1 MSPGLGIANRTY
13 LLVALVLS
21 LANPIASA
29 QDKNFL
35 APQSTQASG
44 DKRVLM
50 VAVRFPDTAPS
61 RSLEEV
67 RRRAVLGLSQYVK
80 EQSYGRASLTADFR
94 GWVSLP
100 DPLSRYDVSPYNF
113 KVDRSRVRKLI
124 EDTMTALEATVDFSA
139 YDHLLIIPGVHTLPA
154 KGYGMICYCAN
165 PGMLSGVSRRYV
177 PRYETLRSKGGK
189 EFRGGV
195 FVGAENAHLGMFAHD
210 YFHALGGIHE
220 GKRLVPCLYDFQ
232 RQSDASAGLPAFEH
246 NAIYMGPWD
255 IMSQHF
261 VRPGEPPP
269 GLSSFTKIRLGWIG
283 TGQARLVKP
292 GETSLVFLSPLAQNG
307 ATLVVKVPIAGGRY
321 YLIENRQRVGYDRVL
336 PDSGILVLRVN
347 PDAEEGYGT
356 VELVDADPKAPQ
368 FSRAPF
374 KLDEHE
380 RSRFVDARNGVAVI
394 SLWKE
399 KEEVG
404 VLITTPGESDA
415 ALRAALGIRKL
426 LARPGAQAGE
436 AGKALG
442 EAIAAFRKFDF
453 ARSHQVSRDI
463 IGED

>member
-1 MSPGLGIANRTY
+1 MSLSLRILVRES
-13 LLVALVLS
+13 LLVAFLIS
-21 LANPIASA
+21 LASPPATA
-29 QDKNFL
+29 QDQNFL
-35 APQSTQASG
+35 APQSTQATG

-50 VAVRFPDTAPS
+50 VVVRFPGTVPS

-67 RRRAVLGLSQYVK
+67 RRRAVLGLNQYVK

-94 GWVSLP
+94 GWVTLP
-100 DPLSRYDVSPYNF
+100 DPLSRYEVSPYNF
-113 KVDRSRVRKLI
+113 KVDRGRVRKLI
-124 EDTMTALEATVDFSA
+124 EDTMTALEASVDFSA
-139 YDHLLIIPGVHTLPA
+139 YDHLLIIPGVQTMPA

-177 PRYETLRSKGGK
+177 PRYDTLRSNGGK

-246 NAIYMGPWD
+246 SAIYMGPWD

-283 TGQARLVKP
+283 SERARLVKP
-292 GETSLVFLSPLAQNG
+292 GETSLVFLSPLAQGG

-321 YLIENRQRVGYDRVL
+321 YLIENRQPVGYDRVL
-336 PDSGILVLRVN
+336 PDSGILVLRVD
-347 PDAEEGYGT
+347 PEADEGYGT
-356 VELVDADPKAPQ
+356 VELVNADPKAPQ

-374 KLDEHE
+374 KLDERE

-394 SLWKE
+394 PLWKE
-399 KEEVG
+399 NAEVG
-404 VLITTPGESDA
+404 VLITTPNESEA
-415 ALRAALGIRKL
+415 ALRAAQGIGKL
-426 LARPGAQAGE
+426 LARPDAQSGE
-436 AGKALG
+436 TAEALG
-442 EAIAAFRKFDF
+442 EALAAFREFDF
-453 ARSHQVSRDI
+453 ARSYRIAREIV
-463 IGED
+463 GED